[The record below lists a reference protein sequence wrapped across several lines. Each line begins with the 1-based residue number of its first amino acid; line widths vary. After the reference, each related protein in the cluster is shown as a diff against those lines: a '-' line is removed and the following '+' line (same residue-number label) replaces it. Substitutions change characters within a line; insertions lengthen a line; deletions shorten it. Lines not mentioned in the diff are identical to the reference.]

1 MNKAIELIKYL
12 IREHEKAG
20 YCTEIKEAEEWIEND
35 PVVAFDKFYDLGRYE
50 TLVDLLSTLEKI
62 GE

>member
-20 YCTEIKEAEEWIEND
+20 FCTEQNDEIERFMQSA
-35 PVVAFDKFYDLGRYE
+35 PVAFDRTYQLGRYE
-50 TLVDLLSTLEKI
+50 TLVDLLDTLEKI